1 MIRATDREYIRSVFT
16 HPAIYPHICDD
27 FAVAPEAWEP
37 ALSEEVIYLRPEE
50 GGACFLFHPHTRVLW
65 EVHSAVLPE
74 RRGQSLEYVTACA
87 AWLKANTTCKCLM
100 TLVPKGNHRARRLAE
115 AVGMRLTGI
124 LPSSFL
130 KGGALVDQALLTMEI

>member
-1 MIRATDREYIRSVFT
+1 MIRTADREYIRSVFT

-27 FAVAPEAWEP
+27 FTTDSETWEP
-37 ALSEEVIYLRPEE
+37 VIADEICYLRPEE
-50 GGACFLFHPHTRVLW
+50 GGACFMFHPHTRVLW

-74 RRGQSLEYVTACA
+74 NRDRSLEYVKSCA
-87 AWLKANTTCKCLM
+87 AWLRVNTTCKCLM
-100 TLVPKGNHRARRLAE
+100 TLVPGGNFRARRLAE